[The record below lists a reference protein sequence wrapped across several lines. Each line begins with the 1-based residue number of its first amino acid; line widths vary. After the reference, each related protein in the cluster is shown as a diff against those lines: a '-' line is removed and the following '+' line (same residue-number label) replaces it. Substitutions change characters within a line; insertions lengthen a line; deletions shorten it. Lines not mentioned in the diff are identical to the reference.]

1 MRRGWN
7 VDGDVGS
14 GFVSGVYKPQDFRW
28 APGHRISGVP
38 LESGKWGA
46 IKCDSYESAF

>member
-1 MRRGWN
+1 MGTWGLVLCQACTSPRTL
-7 VDGDVGS
+7 DGS
-14 GFVSGVYKPQDFRW
+14 
-28 APGHRISGVP
+28 PGHRISGVP

>member
-1 MRRGWN
+1 M
-7 VDGDVGS
+7 DGDVGS
-14 GFVSGVYKPQDFRW
+14 GFVSGVYEPRTLDGS
-28 APGHRISGVP
+28 PGHRISGVP